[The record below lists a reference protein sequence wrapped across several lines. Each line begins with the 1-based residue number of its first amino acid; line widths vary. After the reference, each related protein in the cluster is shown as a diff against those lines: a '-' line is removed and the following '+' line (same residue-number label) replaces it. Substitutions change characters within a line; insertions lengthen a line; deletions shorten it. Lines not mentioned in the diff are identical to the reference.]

1 MVQLFIDGGGF
12 MWPILGI
19 FIAGLV
25 FVLERLYHLLKG
37 LSSNEDFAYEI
48 ADEVK
53 QSGIDYYS
61 LKEFWYA
68 PNAPISEKASKYG
81 LEGFGNNWKHNT
93 MTSQE
98 ASLVKMDIFNEIN
111 NCVYLD
117 SDSGLWYL
125 TYLRD
130 QNYEWETIEKAQKVI
145 VEMLRLDNQNK
156 HLQKKEIL
164 EEFTKIIHA

>member
-1 MVQLFIDGGGF
+1 MV
-12 MWPILGI
+12 
-19 FIAGLV
+19 
-25 FVLERLYHLLKG
+25 
-37 LSSNEDFAYEI
+37 
-48 ADEVK
+48 
-53 QSGIDYYS
+53 
-61 LKEFWYA
+61 
-68 PNAPISEKASKYG
+68 KASKYG

-111 NCVYLD
+111 NCIYLD

-125 TYLRD
+125 AYLRD

>member
-1 MVQLFIDGGGF
+1 
-12 MWPILGI
+12 
-19 FIAGLV
+19 
-25 FVLERLYHLLKG
+25 
-37 LSSNEDFAYEI
+37 
-48 ADEVK
+48 
-53 QSGIDYYS
+53 
-61 LKEFWYA
+61 
-68 PNAPISEKASKYG
+68 
-81 LEGFGNNWKHNT
+81 

-145 VEMLRLDNQNK
+145 VDMLRLDNQNK
-156 HLQKKEIL
+156 HLQKKEIF